1 MLSHDAEIPNHT
13 IHISE
18 IHANMALVRVG
29 TISRDPNFKI
39 TANFY
44 PQTSMSA
51 K

>member
-1 MLSHDAEIPNHT
+1 MVASKG
-13 IHISE
+13 
-18 IHANMALVRVG
+18 G

-44 PQTSMSA
+44 PLTSMSA